1 MVSNGNNYETL
12 SFLMVQVNR
21 MLKPEKWQA
30 TFDSDGK
37 VYGFQKALKLICLGV
52 CCLIIS
58 LFPLFVVCFFR
69 GNCSYYVLIVI
80 SFGLLLSE
88 LYAFFYFLL

>member
-1 MVSNGNNYETL
+1 
-12 SFLMVQVNR
+12 

-30 TFDSDGK
+30 TFDSDRK

-69 GNCSYYVLIVI
+69 GNCLYYVLIVI
-80 SFGLLLSE
+80 SLGLLFSE
-88 LYAFFYFLL
+88 LFAFLYFLL